1 MHSTCTRTYQFTSHP
16 VLSRRDTTRAADA
29 GVLTALR
36 AHGFLP
42 AMAGGDDGDDG
53 DADGSSA
60 GDAGGDDEEG
70 DGEAGDGEAGSADD
84 DDDDHEL
91 VQAREEARRARAE
104 AAEAKKRAAKAEREV
119 KKRQQREREG
129 ANEFKTLYEESQ
141 RELGEMT
148 GRFRQ
153 TRLRE
158 AVVQAA
164 AAAKMIDPE
173 LAVDLVKLPLDD
185 VVDDDFDVDRQAVER
200 AMKDLRKKR
209 KYLFR
214 ETDAQSTDVNGDR
227 SGSRRRNGS
236 GTDSNGG
243 TSDDVTPGV
252 GRMRKAYQ
260 DAAEA
265 SRSGR

>member
-16 VLSRRDTTRAADA
+16 VLSRRDTIRAANA

-42 AMAGGDDGDDG
+42 AVAGGSEGDDDAGSTG
-53 DADGSSA
+53 DDDSGDDDDSSDDAGGSDD
-60 GDAGGDDEEG
+60 GDAGGDD
-70 DGEAGDGEAGSADD
+70 DG
-84 DDDDHEL
+84 DDHEL

-236 GTDSNGG
+236 GSDGNG
-243 TSDDVTPGV
+243 SSSEDATPGI
-252 GRMRKAYQ
+252 GRMRKAYE